1 MAEDDDTTT
10 GKDAAGTQEAP
21 HDAAPESTATTKATT
36 TDVVEEDADSSAA
49 ESTRA
54 DAIENGAAAAATN
67 GAPSASTP
75 HGEGESDSSSDEGG
89 TPVKKRR
96 RRWPWITAAA
106 VVLLGGAYVGAAY
119 YFAERI
125 PAGTKVVGVDVSG
138 MTRSEAAAALEEPLR
153 EKLDNPIQVTVA
165 GESYTVDPA
174 SYSLDLDEEGTLDSL
189 VGFSLDPRRLWAHI
203 AGGRNVKPVLTVDE
217 AELSSVVDDLAEK
230 TDTEAVNADIVFDGT
245 TPSVKPSEQGIA
257 LEREAA
263 REVFSTDALT
273 ATQPINL
280 EVSTIDPVIDDEKA
294 QKALTE
300 LAEPLVADK
309 LSVTVQ
315 EKLVELTP
323 EQLAAAASFTE
334 NDGELALVLDS
345 EQLGDIVRET
355 VPDILTPGTDARI
368 EIVNHTTPTITP
380 SENGVGIDDEQLAV
394 DAVEAVVS
402 GNRTVEAPTKEVE
415 AEFSTAD
422 AEALGVTEVVSQIE
436 TPLTDDAVRT
446 TNLEVGT
453 AKITNTL
460 VMPGETFSL
469 LDALGPIDAEHGFVS
484 SGVVADGFNST
495 AMGGGLSQLST
506 NTFNIGYLAGFT
518 DVEHKPHSKYFSRY
532 PMGREATLWE
542 GQIDMKWT
550 NNTPYG
556 AVIDTWVADGQVHS
570 QLWSTKYWDVTTST
584 SDPYAYVAPST
595 SYNPAADC
603 VPSGA
608 GGSGFTVTVSRTV
621 AREGTVEEESSYAWT
636 YAPVDAVVCSPT
648 G

>member
-1 MAEDDDTTT
+1 VAEDDDTTT

-21 HDAAPESTATTKATT
+21 HDAAPESTATTKAT
-36 TDVVEEDADSSAA
+36 DVAEEDADSSAA

-54 DAIENGAAAAATN
+54 DATENGAAAAATN

-217 AELSSVVDDLAEK
+217 AELSSVVDGLAEK